1 MAPSHFNT
9 QPWRFVLVDD
19 EGIIGEIARIGGERE
34 GACR

>member
-1 MAPSHFNT
+1 MAPSHFNS
-9 QPWRFVLVDD
+9 QPWRFVLVD